1 MKLINPKVELL
12 PEDGNIFQAIERAG
26 RTCYKSENKIT
37 DYSAMEFVGR
47 MQESKHLSMLEHGTV
62 YLTVK
67 IPKNKDGEFD
77 WTTKEYSFVMD
88 LLHNPYTETNIDKK
102 TGTVYITTNYRV
114 IVDHSMLHEYMK
126 YKSERTTSHPRRVSF
141 RITTNRQIS
150 HELVRHRKFSFAQES
165 TRYCDYTKDKFG
177 GLTFIIPAFLKD
189 KIKENK
195 ENGFKI
201 VDKEDTVTNDFID
214 CLWKIENTYYNMKK
228 MDAKPQNRALLLP
241 NDIKTEIIMTGFL
254 DDWKYFLDL
263 RYFEKTGKVH
273 PDMKVISTMI
283 YDELWKHGY
292 GVMSLNTI
300 KHHSIQDLL
309 K

>member
-12 PEDGNIFQAIERAG
+12 SEDGDIFQAIERAG

-37 DYSAMEFVGR
+37 DYSAVQFVGR

-62 YLTVK
+62 YLTVQ

-77 WTTKEYSFVMD
+77 WTTKEYSFVLE
-88 LLHNPYTETNIDKK
+88 LLHNPYTETNIDNK
-102 TGTVYITTNYRV
+102 TGTAYITTNYRV
-114 IVDHSMLHEYMK
+114 IVDNNMLYEYKK
-126 YKSERTTSHPRRVSF
+126 YKSERTASHPRRISF
-141 RITTNRQIS
+141 RITTNRQVT

-189 KIKENK
+189 NIKESK
-195 ENGFKI
+195 KKDFEI
-201 VDKEDTVTNDFID
+201 VDKDDVATNDFIS
-214 CLWKIENTYYNMKK
+214 CLSKIENIYYGWK
-228 MDAKPQNRALLLP
+228 MMDIKPQNRALLLP
-241 NDIKTEIIMTGFL
+241 NDTKTEIIMTGFL

-292 GVMSLNTI
+292 NVMSLNPI
-300 KHHSIQDLL
+300 KYHSIQNL
-309 K
+309 

>member
-141 RITTNRQIS
+141 RITTNRQVT

-195 ENGFKI
+195 EKGFEI
-201 VDKEDTVTNDFID
+201 VDKEDDVSVNPANDFID
-214 CLWKIENTYYNMKK
+214 CLSNIEGAYYSLKRIGV
-228 MDAKPQNRALLLP
+228 KPQNRALLLP
-241 NDIKTEIIMTGFL
+241 NDTKTEIIMTGFL
-254 DDWKYFLDL
+254 DDWKHFLDL

-283 YDELWKHGY
+283 YKQLCDNGIYVPTVDVFE
-292 GVMSLNTI
+292 
-300 KHHSIQDLL
+300 HHTM
-309 K
+309 